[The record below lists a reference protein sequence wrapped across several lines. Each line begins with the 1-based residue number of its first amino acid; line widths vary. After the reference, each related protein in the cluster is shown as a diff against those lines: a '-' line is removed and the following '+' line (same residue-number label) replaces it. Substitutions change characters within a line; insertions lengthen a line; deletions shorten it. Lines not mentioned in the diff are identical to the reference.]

1 MNLID
6 QAEDFVFNLLK
17 DKLSTAYTYH
27 NFTHT
32 FEVVKAVTAL
42 SEAEGVSD
50 ADKELLLVA
59 TWFHDT
65 GYITGCT
72 DHESCS
78 IGFVSNFLKSK
89 GKDEDYI
96 NKVAGLINA
105 TIYKYEPQTILE
117 KIIKDADYS
126 HFASES
132 YLQICELLRREWE
145 STQGKKYTDL
155 EWAKENLTE
164 LSQCHSYYT
173 DYAIKNWQ
181 ELKEKNIMQIQ
192 NGIKMMESGI
202 VEELP
207 ENNKKKNKKKDKEIK
222 PERGI
227 DTLFRVTL
235 NNHTRLSGIADSKA
249 NILLSV
255 NAIIISIALSS
266 LIPKLDSA
274 GNAHLIYPTFI
285 MLMFSVV
292 SIIFAILSTRPKV
305 TSGTFT
311 KQDIDER
318 KVNLLFFGNFYK
330 MPLKEYEWAINEMM
344 KDRDYLYNS
353 MIKDLYFL
361 GIVLEKKYRLLRI
374 TYNIFMVGI
383 IVSVLA
389 FVLAFH
395 YIRG

>member
-17 DKLSTAYTYH
+17 DKLSIAYTYH

-32 FEVVKAVTAL
+32 SEVVKAAIIL
-42 SEAEGVSD
+42 SESENLSES
-50 ADKELLLVA
+50 DKETLLIA

-65 GYITGCT
+65 GYISGCNE
-72 DHESCS
+72 HESCS
-78 IGFVSNFLKSK
+78 IQFASDFLSTK
-89 GKDEDYI
+89 GKTDDYI
-96 NKVAGLINA
+96 NKVATLITA
-105 TIYKYEPQTILE
+105 TTYNYEPQSILE

-126 HFASES
+126 HFASDS
-132 YLQICELLRREWE
+132 YLEICELLRKEWE
-145 STQGKKYTDL
+145 NTQDKKYADL
-155 EWAKENLTE
+155 EWAKVNLCE
-164 LSQCHSYYT
+164 LSQCHMYYT
-173 DYAIKNWQ
+173 DYAINNWQ
-181 ELKEKNIMQIQ
+181 ILKEKNIMQIQ
-192 NGIKMMESGI
+192 NSIKMMEDGTIEHLATSDKK
-202 VEELP
+202 
-207 ENNKKKNKKKDKEIK
+207 KKKNKEIK

-266 LIPKLDSA
+266 LIPKLDSPN
-274 GNAHLIYPTFI
+274 NAHLIYPTFI

-305 TSGTFT
+305 TSGTFS

-330 MPLKEYEWAINEMM
+330 MPLEEYEWAINEMM
-344 KDRDYLYNS
+344 KDRNYLYNS

-361 GIVLEKKYRLLRI
+361 GVVLEKKYRLLRI
-374 TYNIFMVGI
+374 TYNIFMIGI
-383 IVSVLA
+383 IISVIA
-389 FVLAFH
+389 FVIAFNAG
-395 YIRG
+395 RV

>member
-17 DKLSTAYTYH
+17 DKLSIAYTYH

-32 FEVVKAVTAL
+32 YEVVKAVVIL
-42 SEAEGVSD
+42 SESENLSES
-50 ADKELLLVA
+50 DKEVLLIA

-65 GYITGCT
+65 GYISGCK

-78 IGFVSNFLKSK
+78 IQFASDFLRTK
-89 GKDEDYI
+89 GKTADYI
-96 NKVAGLINA
+96 SKVSRLITA
-105 TIYKYEPQTILE
+105 TTYKYEPQSILE

-126 HFASES
+126 HFASDS
-132 YLQICELLRREWE
+132 YLEICELLREEWGN
-145 STQGKKYTDL
+145 TQEKKYTDI
-155 EWAKENLTE
+155 EWAKVNLCE
-164 LSQCHSYYT
+164 LSQCHTYYT
-173 DYAIKNWQ
+173 EYAINNWQ
-181 ELKEKNIMQIQ
+181 KLKEKNIEQIQ
-192 NGIKMMESGI
+192 NSIKMMEAGKMSDLKTA
-202 VEELP
+202 VKKE
-207 ENNKKKNKKKDKEIK
+207 KKNKENK
-222 PERGI
+222 PDRGI
-227 DTLFRVTL
+227 DTLFRITL

-266 LIPKLDSA
+266 LIPKLDSPT
-274 GNAHLIYPTFI
+274 NAHLIYPTFI

-305 TSGTFT
+305 TSGTFS

-330 MPLKEYEWAINEMM
+330 MPLEDYECAINEMM
-344 KDRDYLYNS
+344 NDRNYLYNS

-361 GIVLEKKYRLLRI
+361 GVVLEKKYKLLRI

-383 IVSVLA
+383 IVSVIA
-389 FVLAFH
+389 FVIAFNSVR
-395 YIRG
+395 I